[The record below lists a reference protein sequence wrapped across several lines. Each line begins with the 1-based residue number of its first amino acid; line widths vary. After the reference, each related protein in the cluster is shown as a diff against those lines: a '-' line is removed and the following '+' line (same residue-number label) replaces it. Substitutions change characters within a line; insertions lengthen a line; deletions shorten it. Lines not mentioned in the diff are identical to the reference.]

1 MKLKLA
7 FGIASAAML
16 LSACG
21 DDTVTNITDEA
32 KSKGTI
38 TLKIVDNS
46 TGLAI
51 DSAEVYSL
59 IDAETEY
66 TDSVGVTT
74 WTKNAIGDYEYTIVK
89 AGYATRTYTALLQEN
104 SQGDVARV
112 EDRIEIIPMYKE
124 GVSVKG
130 TVLLKDPQNGN
141 LSAAKNVKVVLS
153 YDNTFI
159 VPSEITTVTDTSG
172 VYEFKN
178 LAEGLAYSVKVP
190 QVSVDDKTYASEE
203 RKAVN
208 SELRNGEQRVLEPV
222 TMSIVGLTPEL
233 IKDNLQTLETD
244 DNVKLSF
251 STALLADSV
260 STAWKV
266 YKGAYNY
273 IVDEYDV
280 VYPDLVIG
288 SNTEVLVTASLDDDD
303 RTVVIKPVS
312 EKWTKLATY
321 TVVGTVYTNEGKS
334 VRITKKF
341 VPGSTVSRPD
351 LIKGLVAEDYYGRYV
366 ALRWTKGENEVK
378 GYKVFFQTSES
389 ADFEEYKAWST
400 GELPID
406 STSCKKVK
414 TASECVQYVDF
425 GGPARTETNYYW
437 YSNYEISSS
446 AVRIDDDGVVYGDS
460 TSYVYTWYA
469 KYDTTEVTS
478 LDDYTTS
485 MYKFTWPDASICY
498 ANYYYNCPQ
507 YDEYVSDYTARTYV
521 YLSITGAEPDVCK
534 IGDGSSY
541 ASCDQYSRY
550 GTTPKKTEYVYYK
563 KVPTDSVSCT
573 SSYDSFEYT
582 LTPKCSEYADEYGR
596 YNSVDY
602 NYWWYKKYASIKP
615 TAESDRAFVST
626 SSVIRSGTE
635 WVKFIVLPYVIV
647 DGDTVTADAVAA
659 TPSKF
664 EVKTEK
670 E

>member
-16 LSACG
+16 FCACG

-38 TLKIVDNS
+38 TLKVVDNS

-74 WTKNAIGDYEYTIVK
+74 WKKNAIGDYEYTIVK
-89 AGYATRTYTALLQEN
+89 DGYATRTYTALLQEN
-104 SQGDVARV
+104 SQGDIARV
-112 EDRIEIIPMYKE
+112 EDRIEIVPMYKE

-153 YDNTFI
+153 YDNSFI
-159 VPSEITTVTDTSG
+159 VPSEITTKTDTSG

-203 RKAVN
+203 RKAIN

-233 IKDNLQTLETD
+233 IKDNLQSLETD

-266 YKGAYNY
+266 YKGAIEYY
-273 IVDEYDV
+273 LDVDGLYYTDV
-280 VYPDLVIG
+280 YG
-288 SNTEVLVTASLDDDD
+288 STEVLVTASLDDDD

-341 VPGSTVSRPD
+341 VPGGTVSRPD

-366 ALRWTKGENEVK
+366 ALRWNKAETEVK

-389 ADFEEYKAWST
+389 ADFEEYKAWGT

-406 STSCKKVK
+406 STSCKKMK
-414 TASECVQYVDF
+414 TASECNQYVDL
-425 GGPARTETNYYW
+425 GVPARTETNYYW
-437 YSNYEISSS
+437 YSKYEISSS
-446 AVRIDDDGVVYGDS
+446 DVRTDDDGVVYGDS

-469 KYDTTEVTS
+469 KYDTTEVS
-478 LDDYTTS
+478 SIEDYTTS
-485 MYKFTWPDASICY
+485 TYKYVWPDASICY
-498 ANYYYNCPQ
+498 ASTYSYCPQ
-507 YDEYVSDYTARTYV
+507 YDEYGSDYTSRTYA
-521 YLSITGAEPDVCK
+521 YLSITGASPDVCK
-534 IGDGSSY
+534 IGSGSSY
-541 ASCDQYSRY
+541 TSCEQYELY
-550 GTTPKKTEYVYYK
+550 GTSPKKTDYIYYK
-563 KVPTDSVSCT
+563 KIPTDSVFCT
-573 SSYDSFEYT
+573 SSYDSYEYT
-582 LTPKCSEYADEYGR
+582 LTPKCAEYVEEYGK
-596 YNSVDY
+596 YNSVNY
-602 NYWWYKKYASIKP
+602 NYWWYKKYASVKP
-615 TAESDRAFVST
+615 TAESDRAFVSAT
-626 SSVIRSGTE
+626 SVIRSGTE

-664 EVKTEK
+664 EVKKEK

>member
-38 TLKIVDNS
+38 TLKVVDNS

-89 AGYATRTYTALLQEN
+89 KGYATRTYTALLQEN

-351 LIKGLVAEDYYGRYV
+351 LIKGLVAEGYYGRYV

-406 STSCKKVK
+406 STSCKKETNVMN
-414 TASECVQYVDF
+414 CVQYEDF
-425 GGPARTETNYYW
+425 GSSDRQETNYNYFW
-437 YSNYEISSS
+437 YTDSS
-446 AVRIDDDGVVYGDS
+446 R
-460 TSYVYTWYA
+460 
-469 KYDTTEVTS
+469 TEVTS
-478 LDDYTTS
+478 MDDYDTYEYT
-485 MYKFTWPDASICY
+485 FTWTKSSALDSVTCTVPYGYSYSTYCADYIDMYGAYTTYTVSYDADD
-498 ANYYYNCPQ
+498 NYI
-507 YDEYVSDYTARTYV
+507 YTYKWRFNKA
-521 YLSITGAEPDVCK
+521 LAEPVTCTSK
-534 IGDGSSY
+534 NYSYSSMANECYEVYAEIGT
-541 ASCDQYSRY
+541 AP
-550 GTTPKKTEYVYYK
+550 TTTTHYYVTAY
-563 KVPTDSVSCT
+563 TDSVSCT
-573 SSYDSFEYT
+573 TKYDQTMYMNDSKCADNADKYGAYDRSSIDH
-582 LTPKCSEYADEYGR
+582 
-596 YNSVDY
+596 
-602 NYWWYKKYASIKP
+602 NYYWYREYASIKP

>member
-38 TLKIVDNS
+38 TLKVVDNS

-89 AGYATRTYTALLQEN
+89 KGYATRTYTALLQEN

-406 STSCKKVK
+406 STSCKKETNVM
-414 TASECVQYVDF
+414 SCVQYEDF
-425 GGPARTETNYYW
+425 GSSDRQETNYNYFW
-437 YSNYEISSS
+437 YTDSSRTEVTPMDDYDSYEYTFTWTKAADS
-446 AVRIDDDGVVYGDS
+446 AVCTVPYSTGSYTDCEEYSLYGYNTTSRPVYDDDGFRVATDYIWRFNKTLDEPVTCTSKIYSYSSTANECYEVYAQIG
-460 TSYVYTWYA
+460 TAPTTTTHYYV
-469 KYDTTEVTS
+469 
-478 LDDYTTS
+478 
-485 MYKFTWPDASICY
+485 
-498 ANYYYNCPQ
+498 
-507 YDEYVSDYTARTYV
+507 TAY
-521 YLSITGAEPDVCK
+521 
-534 IGDGSSY
+534 
-541 ASCDQYSRY
+541 
-550 GTTPKKTEYVYYK
+550 
-563 KVPTDSVSCT
+563 TDSVSCT
-573 SSYDSFEYT
+573 TKYDQTMYMNDSKCADNADKYGAYDRSSIDH
-582 LTPKCSEYADEYGR
+582 
-596 YNSVDY
+596 
-602 NYWWYKKYASIKP
+602 NYYWYREYASIKP

>member
-16 LSACG
+16 FCACG

-38 TLKIVDNS
+38 TLKVVDNS

-74 WTKNAIGDYEYTIVK
+74 WKKNAIGDYEYTIVK
-89 AGYATRTYTALLQEN
+89 DGYATRTYTALLQEN
-104 SQGDVARV
+104 SQGDIARV
-112 EDRIEIIPMYKE
+112 EDRIEIVPMYKE

-153 YDNTFI
+153 YDNSFI
-159 VPSEITTVTDTSG
+159 VPSEITTKTDTSG

-203 RKAVN
+203 RKAIN

-233 IKDNLQTLETD
+233 IKDNLQSLETD

-266 YKGAYNY
+266 YKGAIEYY
-273 IVDEYDV
+273 LDVDGLYYTDV
-280 VYPDLVIG
+280 YG
-288 SNTEVLVTASLDDDD
+288 STEVLVTASLDDDD

-341 VPGSTVSRPD
+341 VPGGTVSRPD

-366 ALRWTKGENEVK
+366 ALRWNKAETEVK

-389 ADFEEYKAWST
+389 ADFEEYKAWGT

-406 STSCKKVK
+406 STSCNKETNVMN
-414 TASECVQYVDF
+414 CVQYEEF
-425 GGPARTETNYYW
+425 GNSSRQETNYNYFW
-437 YSNYEISSS
+437 YTDSS
-446 AVRIDDDGVVYGDS
+446 R
-460 TSYVYTWYA
+460 
-469 KYDTTEVTS
+469 TEVTS
-478 LDDYTTS
+478 MDAYDTYEYT
-485 MYKFTWPDASICY
+485 FTWTKSSALDSVTCTVPYGYSYSTYCADYDDAYGSY
-498 ANYYYNCPQ
+498 TNYSGS
-507 YDEYVSDYTARTYV
+507 YDADDHYIYTYKWRFNKA
-521 YLSITGAEPDVCK
+521 LAEPVTCTSK
-534 IGDGSSY
+534 NYSYSSMANECYEVYAEIGT
-541 ASCDQYSRY
+541 APTTTTRY
-550 GTTPKKTEYVYYK
+550 YVTAY
-563 KVPTDSVSCT
+563 TDSVSCT
-573 SSYDSFEYT
+573 TKYDQTMYMNDSECADNADKYGAYDRSSIDH
-582 LTPKCSEYADEYGR
+582 
-596 YNSVDY
+596 
-602 NYWWYKKYASIKP
+602 NYYWYREYASIKP
-615 TAESDRAFVST
+615 TAESDRAFVSAT
-626 SSVIRSGTE
+626 SVIRSGTE

-664 EVKTEK
+664 EVKKEK